1 MTVRWALAGLLSAVA
16 LAACGSDEATQEEP
30 QAAGPGTTTTE
41 AGLPEGWTL
50 CSNERAGYA
59 IGYPA
64 DWYTATLDGEFE
76 CSFFDPEPFEIIPE
90 SEFPFT
96 ALQAF
101 PAGEEDR
108 TFDQVVAEYTDP
120 MFERELAREETAV
133 AGFPAVRLELEATG
147 QGLYDEG
154 TKTIVYVVD
163 RDFAPFVVRAQIVPG
178 ADEASITEVLE
189 QAVQTVRFFEP
200 AGAETDVSELPPAVE
215 QTRLAIKKAAEN
227 GDLEAPALEA
237 LIPAKGFTY
246 TFGGPF
252 PGGPTAYWQQIEEES
267 PQRPLEAL
275 AAILEMPYTKVDD
288 IYVWPFAYDRDPA
301 TLTEAERALLS
312 EVAGEAEIRQWTEFG
327 HYLGWRAGIKEDGNW
342 VFFVAGD

>member
-1 MTVRWALAGLLSAVA
+1 MRIAALFVLAAALIASSGCGAEDEPTPAQTGTAAGETEAAGLS
-16 LAACGSDEATQEEP
+16 
-30 QAAGPGTTTTE
+30 
-41 AGLPEGWTL
+41 EGWTL

-108 TFDQVVAEYTDP
+108 TFADVVAEYTDP
-120 MFERELAREETAV
+120 MFEREVARVLVTV
-133 AGFPAVRLELEATG
+133 AGVPAVRLELEATG
-147 QGLYDEG
+147 QGLYDKG
-154 TKTIVYVVD
+154 TKTVVYVVD
-163 RDFAPFVVRAQIVPG
+163 RDVFPFVVRAQILPG
-178 ADEASITEVLE
+178 QDEEEIVAVLE
-189 QAVQTVRFFEP
+189 QAVETIRFFEP
-200 AGAETDVSELPPAVE
+200 AGAETEVTGLPPAVE
-215 QTRLAIKKAAEN
+215 ETRLAIKEAAEN
-227 GDLEAPALEA
+227 RDFEALEA
-237 LIPAKGFTY
+237 LIPEQGFTY

-252 PGGPTAYWQQIEEES
+252 PGGPTAYWKQIEEES

-275 AAILEMPYTKVDD
+275 AVILEMPYTKVDD
-288 IYVWPFAYDRDPA
+288 IYVWPFAYDRDPK

-327 HYLGWRAGIKEDGNW
+327 HYLGWRAGIKEDGTW

>member
-1 MTVRWALAGLLSAVA
+1 MTARWALAGLLSALA
-16 LAACGSDEATQEEP
+16 LTACGSEEAPDEQP
-30 QAAGPGTTTTE
+30 QPAEAGTTTTE

-90 SEFPFT
+90 SEFPLT

-101 PAGEEDR
+101 PAGEENR
-108 TFDQVVAEYTDP
+108 TFDDVVSEYTDP
-120 MFERELAREETAV
+120 MFERELAREETTV
-133 AGFPAVRLELEATG
+133 AGFPAVRLETEATG
-147 QGLYDEG
+147 QGLYDKG
-154 TKTIVYVVD
+154 TKTIAYVVD
-163 RDFAPFVVRAQIVPG
+163 RDVAPFVVRAQAFPG
-178 ADEASITEVLE
+178 AELHEDILE
-189 QAVQTVRFFEP
+189 QAVGTIRFFEP
-200 AGAETDVSELPPAVE
+200 AGAETDVSGLPPAVE
-215 QTRLAIKKAAEN
+215 QTRLAIKEAAEN
-227 GDLEAPALEA
+227 RDFEALEA
-237 LIPAKGFTY
+237 LIPEQGFTY
-246 TFGGPF
+246 TYGGPF
-252 PGGPTAYWQQIEEES
+252 SGGPTAYWRQIEKES

-275 AAILEMPYTKVDD
+275 AAILEMPDTKVDD
-288 IYVWPFAYDRDPA
+288 IYVWPFAYDRDPK

-327 HYLGWRAGIKEDGNW
+327 HYLGWRAGIKEDGTW

>member
-1 MTVRWALAGLLSAVA
+1 MTVRWALAGLLSALA
-16 LAACGSDEATQEEP
+16 LAGCGSDEPAAEEP
-30 QAAGPGTTTTE
+30 GSETE
-41 AGLPEGWTL
+41 KPMRVLTS
-50 CSNERAGYA
+50 CTNERAGYA

-90 SEFPFT
+90 SEFPLT

-108 TFDQVVAEYTDP
+108 TFDDVAKEYADP
-120 MFERELAREETAV
+120 MFERELAREETTV
-133 AGFPAVRLELEATG
+133 AGFPAVRLETEATG
-147 QGLYDEG
+147 QGLYDKG
-154 TKTIVYVVD
+154 TKTIAYIVD
-163 RDFAPFVVRAQIVPG
+163 RDVAPFVVRAQAFPG
-178 ADEASITEVLE
+178 DELAADVLEEAVGTLRFFKPSGEVL
-189 QAVQTVRFFEP
+189 TTGDPEP
-200 AGAETDVSELPPAVE
+200 LPAQVEETRAAIAE
-215 QTRLAIKKAAEN
+215 AAAAR
-227 GDLEAPALEA
+227 DFDALEA
-237 LIPAKGFTY
+237 LIPEKGFTY

-252 PGGPTAYWQQIEEES
+252 SGGPTAYWRQIEKES
-267 PQRPLEAL
+267 TQRPLEAL

-301 TLTEAERALLS
+301 TLTAAERALLS

-327 HYLGWRAGIKEDGNW
+327 HYLGWRAGIKADGTW